1 MKIKKEEKRR
11 ISNINKSLEDKQSKT
26 EGKTR
31 EEITYRM
38 LDGENEKN
46 KMTSQKDVRYKVKI

>member
-11 ISNINKSLEDKQSKT
+11 ISNISKSLEDKQSKT